1 MSEFK
6 SPSAASTSAAATLA
20 HSAIHRPIEL
30 PAELLGQ
37 RAPCD
42 FFNARGVLLVKSG
55 TPIPSL
61 IHDPLWP
68 VRLFCDA
75 QHARHLSD
83 VDPALQMQRVGRRLS
98 QLSTRIGQS
107 EHVTAGELRSLAQA
121 VFDLWSLDADACLG
135 IARLAQHGQPSVWH
149 ALHVAFIAAEL
160 AATHG
165 LDHDRIKSVIG
176 AALTMNLSTLNLHDE
191 MFNLIGAPN
200 AAKRQ
205 AIHSHPMQG
214 VQCLLHIGRFHQ
226 HWIEAVG
233 AHHENIDGSGY
244 PGRLKGPSIPLSA
257 RIVRVADTLAA
268 RLTGRKARPPRH
280 WNLRHARGT
289 RDLVQHIFGAD
300 LARLDLPLTLR
311 LMNVLTRFPPGSL
324 VRLSN
329 SELAIVTRRS
339 DSANAVPRQVLAVF
353 DAYGKAY
360 ETPIPRT
367 IGQNDCSIRGYAHD
381 TLHTLPTYDW
391 RKAWGYGLA

>member
-6 SPSAASTSAAATLA
+6 SPSAASASTAEMVAR
-20 HSAIHRPIEL
+20 SAIHRPIEL
-30 PAELLGQ
+30 PTELHGQ
-37 RAPCD
+37 CAPCD
-42 FFNARGVLLVKSG
+42 LFNARGVLLVKSG
-55 TPIPSL
+55 TPIPPL

-75 QHARHLSD
+75 QHAQHLSD
-83 VDPALQMQRVGRRLS
+83 VDPALQMQRIGRRLS
-98 QLSTRIGQS
+98 KLSARILQN
-107 EHVTAGELRSLAQA
+107 ENVTAGELRSLAQA

-149 ALHVAFIAAEL
+149 GLHVAFIAAEL
-160 AATHG
+160 AAAHG
-165 LDHDRIKSVIG
+165 LDHDHIKSVIG
-176 AALTMNLSTLNLHDE
+176 AALTMNLSTLALHDE
-191 MFNLIGAPN
+191 MFNLVGAPN

-205 AIHSHPMQG
+205 AIHLHPMEG

-268 RLTGRKARPPRH
+268 RLTGRKMRPPRH
-280 WNLRHARGT
+280 WNLHHARGT
-289 RDLVQHIFGAD
+289 RHLVQHIFGAD

-311 LMNVLTRFPPGSL
+311 LMSVLSRFPPGSL

-329 SELAIVTRRS
+329 SELAVVTRRS
-339 DSANAVPRQVLAVF
+339 ATAHATPRQVLAVF
-353 DAYGKAY
+353 DAYGQAY
-360 ETPIPRT
+360 ETPSPR
-367 IGQNDCSIRGYAHD
+367 IVGQNDCNIRGYAHD
-381 TLHTLPTYDW
+381 TLHTLPAYAW
-391 RKAWGYGLA
+391 HKAWGYGLA

>member
-1 MSEFK
+1 MSEPM
-6 SPSAASTSAAATLA
+6 SPEGPNQSNADPFA
-20 HSAIHRPIEL
+20 HNAIRRPIEL
-30 PAELLGQ
+30 PTELLGQ

-42 FFNARGVLLVKSG
+42 LFNARGVLLVKSG

-75 QHARHLSD
+75 QHAQHLSD
-83 VDPALQMQRVGRRLS
+83 VDPALQMQRIGRRLS
-98 QLSTRIGQS
+98 KLSARIRQN
-107 EHVTAGELRSLAQA
+107 EQVTAGEFRSQAQA

-135 IARLAQHGQPSVWH
+135 IVRLALHGQPSVWH

-160 AATHG
+160 AAAHG
-165 LDHDRIKSVIG
+165 LDHDHIKNVIG
-176 AALTMNLSTLNLHDE
+176 AALTMNLSTLALHDE
-191 MFNLIGAPN
+191 MFNLSGAPD

-205 AIHSHPMQG
+205 AIHLHPMEG
-214 VQCLLHIGRFHQ
+214 VQYLLQIGHFHQ

-268 RLTGRKARPPRH
+268 RLTGRKMRPPRH
-280 WNLRHARGT
+280 WNLRHAHGT
-289 RDLVQHIFGAD
+289 RHLVQHIFGAD

-311 LMNVLTRFPPGSL
+311 LMSVLSRFPPGSL
-324 VRLSN
+324 VRLNN
-329 SELAIVTRRS
+329 SELAVITRRS
-339 DSANAVPRQVLAVF
+339 ASSHAPPRQVLAVF
-353 DAYGKAY
+353 DAYGQAY
-360 ETPIPRT
+360 ETPSLRT
-367 IGQNDCSIRGYAHD
+367 IGVNDCSIRGYAHD
-381 TLHTLPTYDW
+381 TLHTLPAYDW
-391 RKAWGYGLA
+391 HKAWGYGLT